1 MAIFAVTSLFT
12 NHSVEEAVHVIR
24 KNLQEDWTLQDH
36 KILPAN
42 RVTDLLEMC
51 LKSTYPSLGEAFYE

>member
-12 NHSVEEAVHVIR
+12 NRSVEEAVHVIR
-24 KNLQEDWTLQDH
+24 KNLQEDWTLQDR

-51 LKSTYPSLGEAFYE
+51 LKSTYSSFGGAFYE